1 MIRRRRWTGWRRWQT
16 KRVRISGSGTYP
28 STLWLG
34 SHSWFRKNLG
44 YACTY
49 WKSPVRWFASLSMCS
64 SQYRAS
70 IGVLQRKVCRFQ
82 GYNVYIS
89 IGERCRILLRPADHT
104 SAVCTKYSDNSD
116 FDGERMTTICS
127 TVSFFCFY
135 CRRYLVQCLK
145 KSKKKRIRIK
155 DVGNGSK
162 RVAAHVVFEN
172 YQ

>member
-16 KRVRISGSGTYP
+16 KRVRISGSGTCP

-104 SAVCTKYSDNSD
+104 VVQCASNIQIILILTEKEWRRYV
-116 FDGERMTTICS
+116 G
-127 TVSFFCFY
+127 VSFFCFY
-135 CRRYLVQCLK
+135 CQRYLVQCLK

-162 RVAAHVVFEN
+162 RVAAHVAFEN
-172 YQ
+172 